1 MSSVISA
8 TAGLGWMRWSIS
20 AVFFVNGFVFASW
33 VPHIPL
39 VMERQE
45 LSASQLGLVLLGMA
59 VGAMGALLFAGALVS
74 RFGSRPVTTVCALG
88 FCLALPFP
96 VLAPD
101 PVLTT
106 AALLLFGALNAT
118 LDVAMN
124 AQAAELER
132 RYARPIMSSFH
143 GFFSLGGLAGAAS
156 AAAALGAGVTPVSH
170 AWATAVL
177 GTVAV
182 GIACRSLLPS
192 ARGSGASA
200 PVFVLPS
207 RALLGL
213 GALTFL
219 ALLIEGAVADWSAVY
234 LHRELKVD
242 AGTAALGF
250 AAFSMTMAAC
260 RFGGDILAR
269 RLGSLVLLRVSAAAA
284 AAGFALALL
293 SPHLALCVAGFGLV
307 GLGMANVIPLLFS
320 AAGRAGDPGRAL
332 AAVATT
338 GYLGFLAGPPMIGFV
353 ADQAGLTAGLGVLAV
368 MAALVGAGSRLAGG
382 KPS

>member
-1 MSSVISA
+1 
-8 TAGLGWMRWSIS
+8 MRWSIS

-39 VMERQE
+39 VMERQG

-59 VGAMGALLFAGALVS
+59 VGAMGALLFAGAFVS
-74 RFGSRPVTTVCALG
+74 RFGSRLVTTVCALG

-124 AQAAELER
+124 AQAAQLEQ
-132 RYARPIMSSFH
+132 RYAQPMMSSFH

-156 AAAALGAGVTPVSH
+156 AAVALGAGVTPASH
-170 AWATAVL
+170 ALATAVL
-177 GTVAV
+177 GAAAV
-182 GIACRSLLPS
+182 GLASRRLLPS
-192 ARGSGASA
+192 SRGSGPSA

-219 ALLIEGAVADWSAVY
+219 ALLIEGAVGDWSAVY
-234 LHRELKVD
+234 LHRERGLD
-242 AGTAALGF
+242 PGTAALGF

-269 RLGSLVLLRVSAAAA
+269 RLGQLVLLRVSAVAA

-293 SPHLALCVAGFGLV
+293 SRHPATSIAGFGLV

-338 GYLGFLAGPPMIGFV
+338 GYLGFLAGPPMIGF
-353 ADQAGLTAGLGVLAV
+353 AAEQAGLTAGLGMLGV
-368 MAALVGAGSRLAGG
+368 MAALVAVGSRLARGSRPRQRAG
-382 KPS
+382 NTPC